1 MQTDPRTG
9 RKILYMGAHAA
20 EIQGMTVAEGRV
32 LLMDLLEHATQRA
45 YVYTHKWQ
53 TGDLVM
59 WDNTATVH
67 RGRWFDLSKKRE
79 LRRSTTKFVL

>member
-1 MQTDPRTG
+1 
-9 RKILYMGAHAA
+9 
-20 EIQGMTVAEGRV
+20 MTVAEGRV

-59 WDNTATVH
+59 WDNTVTVH
-67 RGRWFDLSKKRE
+67 RGRWFDLSKKCE
-79 LRRSTTKFVL
+79 LRRSTTKFVF

>member
-1 MQTDPRTG
+1 
-9 RKILYMGAHAA
+9 MGAHAA

-32 LLMDLLEHATQRA
+32 LLMDLLQHATQRA

-79 LRRSTTKFVL
+79 LRRFTTKFVL